1 MDFLPE
7 AVMDTFAPEFSK
19 FWLPEASG
27 SHADSRA
34 DDEGAQQAA
43 LEELAE
49 RVNAARSVV

>member
-7 AVMDTFAPEFSK
+7 VMMDTFAPEFSK